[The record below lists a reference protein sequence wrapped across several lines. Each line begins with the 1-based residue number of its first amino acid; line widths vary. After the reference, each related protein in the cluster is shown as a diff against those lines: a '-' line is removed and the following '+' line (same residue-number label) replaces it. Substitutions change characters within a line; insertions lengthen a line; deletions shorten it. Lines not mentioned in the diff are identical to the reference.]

1 MDLMSKKQHP
11 ESLEDID
18 LNPVKGHTMRL
29 HKFDLDKELFRK
41 PVIDL
46 MRAIGGDAGDSRF
59 VGGCVRNSLMREPIK
74 DIDIATVLKPD
85 QVRACVE
92 AIGMKCVDTGL
103 KHGTVTVISETNGVR
118 DGTFEVTT
126 LRRDVS
132 TDGRHAEVEFTD
144 SWREDA
150 MRRDFTMNALYATIK
165 LDRYNNWTTE
175 GNVYDYTNGVQDI
188 IDRTVRFIGNPDDR
202 IKEDHLRILRYFRF
216 HARYGQTRDHASLD
230 ACIKAKHKLKELSG
244 ERIQTEMLNLFS
256 IKVPHLSSPVSTIK
270 LMAHSGILD
279 EVLLGDNYNIDRFIN
294 MCRQDVAEN
303 NKPDPLLR
311 LGSLLTDIYH
321 VVRVSD
327 RWRLSN
333 DHRNRLLDMHEA
345 AINFDQPVSK
355 NVYLFG
361 KQTFTDV
368 VRLRMAE
375 QRAWKNMLEIA
386 NNWNIPKFP
395 INGNDIIEM
404 GYDKGPQIGSVLSA
418 LETKWVDD
426 GFPTITNK
434 KAWIEGVLKHE

>member
-1 MDLMSKKQHP
+1 MSKKQHP

-18 LNPVKGHTMRL
+18 LNPINRRPMSL
-29 HKFDLDKELFRK
+29 HKASLDKQLFRK

-46 MRAIGGDAGDSRF
+46 MRAIGGDTGDSRF
-59 VGGCVRNSLMREPIK
+59 VGGCVRNSLMNEPIK

-85 QVRACVE
+85 QVRVCVE

-132 TDGRHAEVEFTD
+132 TDGRHAEVEFTN

-165 LDRYNNWTTE
+165 LDRYDPWNTE
-175 GNVYDYTNGVQDI
+175 GNVYDYTGGAEDIKNGI
-188 IDRTVRFIGNPDDR
+188 VRFIGNPDDR
-202 IKEDHLRILRYFRF
+202 IEEDHLRILRYFRF

-230 ACIKAKHKLKELSG
+230 ACIKLKHKLKELSG
-244 ERIQTEMLNLFS
+244 ERIQTEMLNLFETS
-256 IKVPHLSSPVSTIK
+256 PVATIKV
-270 LMAHSGILD
+270 MAHSGILD
-279 EVLLGDNYNIDRFIN
+279 EVLLSDNYNIDRFIN
-294 MCRQDVAEN
+294 MCRQDIAEN
-303 NKPDPLLR
+303 NKPDSLLR

-321 VVRVSD
+321 VVKVSD

-333 DHRNRLLDMHEA
+333 AQRNRLLDMHEA
-345 AINFDQPVSK
+345 DINFDQPVIK

-361 KQTFTDV
+361 KQPFTDV

-375 QRAWKNMLEIA
+375 QRDWKSLLQIA
-386 NNWNIPKFP
+386 NDLKMPVFP

-418 LETKWVDD
+418 LETKWVDS